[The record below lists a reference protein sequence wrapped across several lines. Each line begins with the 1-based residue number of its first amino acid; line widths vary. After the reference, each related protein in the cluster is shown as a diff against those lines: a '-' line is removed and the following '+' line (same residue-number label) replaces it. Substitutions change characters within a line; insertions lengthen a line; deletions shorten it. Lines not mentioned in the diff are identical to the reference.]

1 MRSRAGRLTLGA
13 VAVLVVGAAAA
24 FLSNSERPFAGRLAA
39 LRAFDVSARETSE
52 ALADLRSAQGAYVA
66 EGQGVTFWMPKVA
79 ATTEGVTNAIAA
91 LRQAALDADARSSLD
106 QASTSVNEFTE
117 IDKRARGYL
126 KSGQPLM
133 AGDVIFTEG
142 VRAAAAAGQSVEAA
156 RVAEQRAFD
165 ASEALLRK
173 QEAIVAGGAAGVV
186 LLLLVVVAVVAPVT
200 RTAPADV
207 TESALG
213 IAPAPPPAAK
223 TSSANTQSAR
233 LFIQAAAELATE
245 MGRAR
250 DLDDLERFLGRAA
263 DVMDADGLI
272 VWVGSAT
279 GGDLRPVLAHGY
291 SPPAIARMPTVPRSA
306 DNAAAA
312 AYRTGSLRIV
322 LARPGEPN
330 GAIVA
335 PILTP
340 DGCVGAVSAEV
351 KPGGET
357 SEATQALA
365 ALLAAQLANVIGV
378 QEVIKSRPA
387 TLAAV
392 ATRSSP

>member
-24 FLSNSERPFAGRLAA
+24 FLINSEQPLAGRLAA

-165 ASEALLRK
+165 ASEALLRE

-186 LLLLVVVAVVAPVT
+186 LLLLVVMAVAAPVT
-200 RTAPADV
+200 RTAATDV
-207 TESALG
+207 AESSLS
-213 IAPAPPPAAK
+213 IAPAPPATETSAAN
-223 TSSANTQSAR
+223 AQSAR

-250 DLDDLERFLGRAA
+250 DLDDLERLLGRAA
-263 DVMDADGLI
+263 EVMDADGLI
-272 VWVGSAT
+272 VWVGSTT
-279 GGDLRPVLAHGY
+279 GADLRPVLAHGY

-322 LARPGEPN
+322 LARPGEAS

-351 KPGGET
+351 KRGGET

>member
-24 FLSNSERPFAGRLAA
+24 FLINSEQPFAGRLAA

-117 IDKRARGYL
+117 IDKRARDYL

-165 ASEALLRK
+165 ASEALLRE

-186 LLLLVVVAVVAPVT
+186 LLLLVVMAVAAPVT
-200 RTAPADV
+200 RTAATDV
-207 TESALG
+207 AESSLS
-213 IAPAPPPAAK
+213 IAPAPPATETSAAN
-223 TSSANTQSAR
+223 AQSAR

-250 DLDDLERFLGRAA
+250 DLDDLERLLGRAA
-263 DVMDADGLI
+263 EVMDADGLI
-272 VWVGSAT
+272 VWVGSTT
-279 GGDLRPVLAHGY
+279 GADLRPVLAHGY

-322 LARPGEPN
+322 LARPGEAS

-351 KPGGET
+351 KRGGET

>member
-24 FLSNSERPFAGRLAA
+24 FLINSEQPFAGRLAA

-106 QASTSVNEFTE
+106 QASTSINEFTE
-117 IDKRARGYL
+117 IDKRARDYL

-165 ASEALLRK
+165 ASEALLRE

-186 LLLLVVVAVVAPVT
+186 LLLLVVMAVAAPVT
-200 RTAPADV
+200 RTAATDV
-207 TESALG
+207 AESSLS
-213 IAPAPPPAAK
+213 IAPAPPATETSAAN
-223 TSSANTQSAR
+223 AQSAR

-250 DLDDLERFLGRAA
+250 DLDDLERLLGRAA
-263 DVMDADGLI
+263 EVMDADGLI
-272 VWVGSAT
+272 VWVGSTT
-279 GGDLRPVLAHGY
+279 GADLRPVLAHGY

-322 LARPGEPN
+322 LARPGEAS

-351 KPGGET
+351 KRGGET

>member
-24 FLSNSERPFAGRLAA
+24 FLINSEQPLAGRLAA

-106 QASTSVNEFTE
+106 QASTSINEFTE
-117 IDKRARGYL
+117 IDKRARDYL

-165 ASEALLRK
+165 ASEALLRE

-186 LLLLVVVAVVAPVT
+186 LLLLVVMAVAAPVT
-200 RTAPADV
+200 RTAATDV
-207 TESALG
+207 AESSLS
-213 IAPAPPPAAK
+213 IAPAPPATETSAAN
-223 TSSANTQSAR
+223 AQSAR

-250 DLDDLERFLGRAA
+250 DLDDLERLLGRAA
-263 DVMDADGLI
+263 EVMDADGLI
-272 VWVGSAT
+272 VWVGSTT
-279 GGDLRPVLAHGY
+279 GADLRPVLAHGY

-351 KPGGET
+351 KRGGET

>member
-106 QASTSVNEFTE
+106 QASTSINEFTE
-117 IDKRARGYL
+117 IDKRARDYL

-165 ASEALLRK
+165 ASEALLRE

-186 LLLLVVVAVVAPVT
+186 LLLLVVMAVAAPVT
-200 RTAPADV
+200 RTAATDV
-207 TESALG
+207 AESSLS
-213 IAPAPPPAAK
+213 IAPAPPATETSAAN
-223 TSSANTQSAR
+223 AQSAR

-250 DLDDLERFLGRAA
+250 DLDDLERLLGRAA
-263 DVMDADGLI
+263 EVMDADGLI
-272 VWVGSAT
+272 VWVGSTT
-279 GGDLRPVLAHGY
+279 GADLRPVLAHGY

-322 LARPGEPN
+322 LARPGEAS

-351 KPGGET
+351 KRGGET

>member
-106 QASTSVNEFTE
+106 QASTSINEFTE
-117 IDKRARGYL
+117 IDKRARDYL

-173 QEAIVAGGAAGVV
+173 QEA
-186 LLLLVVVAVVAPVT
+186 
-200 RTAPADV
+200 
-207 TESALG
+207 
-213 IAPAPPPAAK
+213 
-223 TSSANTQSAR
+223 
-233 LFIQAAAELATE
+233 
-245 MGRAR
+245 
-250 DLDDLERFLGRAA
+250 
-263 DVMDADGLI
+263 
-272 VWVGSAT
+272 
-279 GGDLRPVLAHGY
+279 
-291 SPPAIARMPTVPRSA
+291 
-306 DNAAAA
+306 
-312 AYRTGSLRIV
+312 
-322 LARPGEPN
+322 
-330 GAIVA
+330 
-335 PILTP
+335 
-340 DGCVGAVSAEV
+340 
-351 KPGGET
+351 
-357 SEATQALA
+357 
-365 ALLAAQLANVIGV
+365 
-378 QEVIKSRPA
+378 
-387 TLAAV
+387 
-392 ATRSSP
+392 

>member
-106 QASTSVNEFTE
+106 QASTSINEFTE
-117 IDKRARGYL
+117 IDKRARDYL

-165 ASEALLRK
+165 ASEALLRE

-186 LLLLVVVAVVAPVT
+186 LLLLVVMAVAAPVT

-207 TESALG
+207 TESSLS
-213 IAPAPPPAAK
+213 IAPAPPATETSAAN
-223 TSSANTQSAR
+223 AQSAR

-250 DLDDLERFLGRAA
+250 DLDDLERLLGRAA
-263 DVMDADGLI
+263 EVMDADGLI
-272 VWVGSAT
+272 VWVGSTT
-279 GGDLRPVLAHGY
+279 GADLRPVLAHGY